1 MSSYKLYY
9 FNARGGGE
17 PARII
22 FAQAEVKYEDI
33 RFEDDQWK
41 SEYKDSK
48 YLIFYRVVIMLC
60 VLLTAE
66 MPFGRAPVLE
76 VDGTMVAGSMNILR
90 YLGNKFGEDC
100 MNLVHS
106 YVLIISYNWCNLMAC
121 QTS

>member
-22 FAQAEVKYEDI
+22 FAQADVKYEDI

-41 SEYKDSK
+41 NEYKDSK
-48 YLIFYRVVIMLC
+48 YPMFYRVVMVLY

-90 YLGNKFGEDC
+90 YLGNKFGEK
-100 MNLVHS
+100 S
-106 YVLIISYNWCNLMAC
+106 SA
-121 QTS
+121 